1 VLARDIR
8 NTKQRLKVQPLVP
21 AALKGGG
28 GPGLADPSATK
39 GAGDPGLADP
49 SATQPLGGLG
59 QGSVAGPAA
68 KQAAL
73 QQQQQHPTYHVILE
87 GIDVSY
93 KIDSSSDGGGVVT
106 VVDAHPMAQVTAP

>member
-21 AALKGGG
+21 AAAALKGGG
-28 GPGLADPSATK
+28 DPGLADPSATK

-49 SATQPLGGLG
+49 SATKPLG
-59 QGSVAGPAA
+59 SAAGPAA
-68 KQAAL
+68 KQAA
-73 QQQQQHPTYHVILE
+73 QQQQHPTYHVILE

-106 VVDAHPMAQVTAP
+106 VIDAHPMAQVTAP